1 MDNNK
6 KNLNKKAN
14 DFSEGNIDD
23 DFEALLQ
30 NENNSEFDY
39 KQEKIK
45 TKKVIG
51 NKDKKLGLKLIKLFL
66 ARTEKRKKLISIE
79 NTINK

>member
-6 KNLNKKAN
+6 ENLNKKTN
-14 DFSEGNIDD
+14 DFSEDDIDD
-23 DFEALLQ
+23 DFDAMLQ
-30 NENNSEFDY
+30 NENNSVFDD

-51 NKDKKLGLKLIKLFL
+51 NKDKKFMHCRVQTEGACCVQGLVFV
-66 ARTEKRKKLISIE
+66 
-79 NTINK
+79 